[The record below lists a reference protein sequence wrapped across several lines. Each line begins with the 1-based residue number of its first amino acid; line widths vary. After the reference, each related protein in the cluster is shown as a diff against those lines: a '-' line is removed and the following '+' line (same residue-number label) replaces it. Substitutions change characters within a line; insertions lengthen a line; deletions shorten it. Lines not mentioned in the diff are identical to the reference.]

1 MRLSQLF
8 DRCVHRSYIHV
19 ENAADYAIDR
29 VGDALYVYLEC
40 SNGIED
46 WKNNLDF
53 PARAYNGVGSVAW
66 LAHRGFVRVWKSVEA
81 HVSRYLLDASVKHV
95 VIVGYSHGA
104 ALAVLCHEY
113 VWYNRPDL
121 RDSIEG
127 YGFGCP
133 RVLWG
138 WRRRCVCRRWERFTV
153 IRNLD
158 DLVTHLP
165 PALLG
170 FFHVGRLCEI
180 GERGHSSP
188 VDAHRP
194 ESIYAMLLRAE
205 AACAENGT
213 NGRSHDET
221 GNISC
226 ACAPFL
232 RSSS

>member
-8 DRCVHRSYIHV
+8 YRCVHHAYMHV
-19 ENAADYAIDR
+19 ENAADYAVDR
-29 VGDALYVYLEC
+29 VGEVLYVYLEC
-40 SNGIED
+40 SNGAED

-53 PARAYNGVGSVAW
+53 PARAYSGAGSVPW
-66 LAHRGFVRVWKSVEA
+66 LAHRGFLRVWKSVET
-81 HVSRYLLDASVKHV
+81 HLSRYLLDASVGHI

-121 RDSIEG
+121 RKSLEG

-138 WRRRCVCRRWERFTV
+138 WRRACVKERWARFTV
-153 IRNLD
+153 VRNLD

-170 FFHVGRLCEI
+170 FFHVGTLCEI
-180 GERGHSSP
+180 GKRRRYSP

-194 ESIYAMLLRAE
+194 ERIYAALLEAE
-205 AACAENGT
+205 AACLAENGGT
-213 NGRSHDET
+213 MGDSGEFSPVCT
-221 GNISC
+221 
-226 ACAPFL
+226 PFL
-232 RSSS
+232 RSPS

>member
-8 DRCVHRSYIHV
+8 YRCVHRAYLHA
-19 ENAADYAIDR
+19 ENAADYAVDR
-29 VGDALYVYLEC
+29 VGDVLYVYLEC

-53 PARAYNGVGSVAW
+53 PARAYNGAGSVPW
-66 LAHRGFVRVWKSVEA
+66 LAHRGFVRVWKSVER
-81 HVSRYLLDASVKHV
+81 HVARYLLDTSVKHI

-121 RDSIEG
+121 RDSLEG

-138 WRRRCVCRRWERFTV
+138 WRRGCVKERWERFTV

-165 PALLG
+165 PACLG
-170 FFHVGRLCEI
+170 FFHVGTLCTI
-180 GERGHSSP
+180 GRREQYSP
-188 VDAHRP
+188 IDAHRP
-194 ESIYAMLLRAE
+194 ENIYAMLLRAE
-205 AACAENGT
+205 EACLAAEDGARG
-213 NGRSHDET
+213 ET
-221 GNISC
+221 GDFSSVC
-226 ACAPFL
+226 VPFL
-232 RSSS
+232 HSPS

>member
-53 PARAYNGVGSVAW
+53 PARAYNGAGSVPW
-66 LAHRGFVRVWKSVEA
+66 LAHRGFVRVWKSVEG
-81 HVSRYLLDASVKHV
+81 HVARYLLDTSVKHI

-121 RDSIEG
+121 RDSLEG

-138 WRRRCVCRRWERFTV
+138 WRRACVRERWARFTV

-180 GERGHSSP
+180 GERGRYSP

-205 AACAENGT
+205 AACPDEGDGA
-213 NGRSHDET
+213 RSET
-221 GNISC
+221 GDLSC
-226 ACAPFL
+226 VCVPFL
-232 RSSS
+232 RSPS